1 MLELPRYFSY
11 SFLARSM
18 SKMLEK
24 IADFFKTSVD
34 YLIGRVDEP
43 HSFFR
48 GFSTNM
54 LPDEILECCN
64 GDTEKALE
72 KWNQMYD
79 LNSVIRLDMAQYN
92 NIRNNIQFLSYKMG
106 ETPEE
111 LLIDKETRGREIR
124 RKKPKQTVND
134 REKWRNRAVC
144 KRKGM
149 HLNRMSAGSGCQS
162 LSALVCC

>member
-1 MLELPRYFSY
+1 MERLRKLRQNMGVTQEQ
-11 SFLARSM
+11 LADDLSVAKSTIGMWENQKREPDL
-18 SKMLEK
+18 KMLEK

-111 LLIDKETRGREIR
+111 SIIHAGL
-124 RKKPKQTVND
+124 
-134 REKWRNRAVC
+134 EKDLWNVILNHYPQISILQIKALAV
-144 KRKGM
+144 RT
-149 HLNRMSAGSGCQS
+149 
-162 LSALVCC
+162 